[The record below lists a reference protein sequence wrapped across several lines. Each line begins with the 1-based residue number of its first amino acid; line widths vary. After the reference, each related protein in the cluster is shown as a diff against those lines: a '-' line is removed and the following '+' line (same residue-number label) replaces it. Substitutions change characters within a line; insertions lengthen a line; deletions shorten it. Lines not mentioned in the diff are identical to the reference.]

1 MRTLRAVPPTASFR
15 VLLIDD
21 NKYGLVVRKAILEQA
36 GYEVSAADTPEGGFG
51 EFLNGEWNVV
61 ITDYRMPGM
70 TGAQLIE
77 RMRALRPSMPII
89 LISSVA
95 DVLGLNQSNT
105 GADVVIPKTANEGQH
120 MLRAVARLVMPR
132 KPAGRQRTVTHAAR
146 SAAASA
152 G

>member
-1 MRTLRAVPPTASFR
+1 MRTFRAVPQTPSFR

-21 NKYGLVVRKAILEQA
+21 NPYGLVVRKAILEQA
-36 GYEVSAADTPEGGFG
+36 GYDVVAANTPDAGLVQFQSGQ
-51 EFLNGEWNVV
+51 WDVV

-77 RMRALRPSMPII
+77 HMRAVRPAIPVI

-105 GADVVIPKTANEGQH
+105 GADVVIPKTANEVQH

-132 KPAGRQRTVTHAAR
+132 KPAARQRSVAGGQR
-146 SAAASA
+146 SAAAA
-152 G
+152 V

>member
-1 MRTLRAVPPTASFR
+1 MRALRDLPLTPSFR

-36 GYEVSAADTPEGGFG
+36 GYHVAAASSPEAGLACFH
-51 EFLNGEWNVV
+51 NGDWDVV

-77 RMRALRPSMPII
+77 RIRASRPTVPVI

-95 DVLGLNQSNT
+95 DVLGLDQANT
-105 GADVVIPKTANEGQH
+105 GADAVIPKTANEVQH
-120 MLRAVARLVMPR
+120 MLRAIARLVTPR
-132 KPAGRQRTVTHAAR
+132 KPAGRHRAT
-146 SAAASA
+146 AASRARAA
-152 G
+152 GIG

>member
-1 MRTLRAVPPTASFR
+1 MLRAVPPTPSFR

-21 NKYGLVVRKAILEQA
+21 NQYGLVVRKAILEQA
-36 GYEVSAADTPEGGFG
+36 GYEVFATGTPETGLA
-51 EFLNGEWNVV
+51 EFLNAEWDVV

-77 RMRALRPSMPII
+77 RMRALRPNVPII

-105 GADVVIPKTANEGQH
+105 GADIVIPKTANEGQH
-120 MLRAVARLVMPR
+120 MLRSVARLVMPR
-132 KPAGRQRTVTHAAR
+132 KPAGRQRAVVTSPR
-146 SAAASA
+146 RAAAA
-152 G
+152 AV

>member
-1 MRTLRAVPPTASFR
+1 MRTFRAVPQTPCFR

-21 NKYGLVVRKAILEQA
+21 NPYGLVVRKAILEQA
-36 GYEVSAADTPEGGFG
+36 GYDVVAASTPDAGLA
-51 EFLNGEWNVV
+51 EFQSGAWDVV

-77 RMRALRPSMPII
+77 RMRALRPATPVI

-105 GADVVIPKTANEGQH
+105 GADVVIPKTANEVQH

-132 KPAGRQRTVTHAAR
+132 KPATRQRSVAEAPR
-146 SAAASA
+146 RAAAA
-152 G
+152 V